1 MKLSPGSI
9 QARLVLLTL
18 AALVPAFIAIIF
30 NDYRLSA
37 ARRVE
42 VQELA
47 LRSAL
52 QSAAEIERLTD
63 SIESLFAAIALVP
76 EVRSAQHEAC
86 SRYLSD
92 LLPQTPFLASIRV
105 MNAEGETD
113 CLSSGTVNDKPFDL
127 TFVKHALSTN
137 DLVLGTYSVGIETG
151 RPVLPLAF
159 ATGQQ
164 IARKPIVVAGELNLG
179 WLGDQLRNHMQPGG
193 SLTIADRNGV
203 ILSRNPLPERFLG
216 TKIPDE
222 FMRLVKAP
230 TPGSIEV
237 LSQDGTPRILG
248 YVPITVPPIGLYV
261 SAGLS
266 EEASF
271 HALTRSNR
279 ISALI
284 AAVGAILALLSSWI
298 AGKLIFTKPLGIIT
312 RTMDRWRSGDESAR
326 TGFRNEDSEIEALG
340 VQLDRTMDEFI
351 EQKNRNAVLSQELAH
366 RVKNTLA
373 IIQAIARFTFA
384 KPERGKEALDDF
396 TSRIQAMGKAHEVLM
411 REQWLSAPLMA
422 VMREALQ
429 PLVRDFAQIECNGP
443 ELTLGPKHAL
453 AMTMVLHELCTN
465 AMKYGAL
472 STPEG
477 RVSIRWTAEPTDDAV
492 VLLWREQGGPS
503 VSPPAHLGFGSTLI
517 KRGFGSE
524 FDSVTLS
531 YPPEGAT
538 CEIRWRM
545 SAATH

>member
-18 AALVPAFIAIIF
+18 AALVPAFLVIIF

-52 QSAAEIERLTD
+52 QSTAEIERLTD
-63 SIESLFAAIALVP
+63 SIKSLFAAISLVS
-76 EVRSAQHEAC
+76 EIRNGEREAC

-92 LLPQTPFLASIRV
+92 LLPSTPFLKSIRV
-105 MNAEGETD
+105 MDAEATTA
-113 CLSSGTVNDKPFDL
+113 CASSGAVNETPFDAA
-127 TFVKHALSTN
+127 FVKQALNTS
-137 DLVLGTYSVGIETG
+137 DIILGVYSVGPDAG
-151 RPVLPLAF
+151 KPVLPIAM
-159 ATGQQ
+159 ATSQRV
-164 IARKPIVVAGELNLG
+164 AAKPVVVAAELDLS
-179 WLGDQLRNHMQPGG
+179 WLGDQLRNRMPPGG

-222 FMRLVKAP
+222 FMRLVTAAS
-230 TPGSIEV
+230 PGSIEV

-284 AAVGAILALLSSWI
+284 AAFGAILALLSSWI
-298 AGKLIFTKPLGIIT
+298 AGKLIFTKPLSIIT

-326 TGFRNEDSEIEALG
+326 TGFRNEDSEIEGLG

-411 REQWLSAPLMA
+411 REQWSSAPLMA

-429 PLVRDFAQIECNGP
+429 PLVRDFTQIECDGP

-492 VLLWREQGGPS
+492 VLLWREQGGPP

-524 FDSVTLS
+524 FDGVTLS

-545 SAATH
+545 SAAAH